1 MLVKEIITKEYF
13 MKKLVFLI
21 FVTAMPL
28 LAAAQ
33 GMSDQQ
39 VMQFIAAEAKAG
51 TSQGQIVTKLIQRG
65 VKIDQ
70 IRRLRNQ
77 YDSQI
82 SSAGKSRAADGAV
95 KMATDRMAGNSDQ
108 SAPQELSTAK
118 VGTTG
123 EVYADAAEE
132 VQDVEHDVQ
141 ATQNVAPDA
150 VGKRVWGR
158 DIFRQANPSFQPNA
172 NMPIPDTYVLGV
184 GDQVVVDI
192 YGASQSTLVHTISP
206 EGTITVSGYG
216 PIRLSGLSVAAAQA
230 KLRATIGSRYQSSNL
245 RVTVGNTRTIQ
256 VNIMG
261 EVRAPGTYHL
271 SSFAN
276 VFYALYRAGGTSTLG
291 TLRSIKVFRNGRLVT
306 VVDLYDYILN
316 GRLAGNIMLQDN
328 DVIQVEPYH
337 ALVGITGNV
346 KRPMFYEMRK
356 DESVA
361 TLLKYAGG
369 FTGDA
374 HKKSVRLVRQAGE
387 RYQVYNVNEFDM
399 ADFKVEDGDAVT
411 VDGMINRYENMV
423 EVKGAVFRPGQF
435 QLGTNINSV
444 KTLVEAAEGL
454 TEDAFTTHAVLHR
467 LKADRSLEV
476 VPIDLQGIMAG
487 SVADVPLKNEDVL
500 FIMTQEDLRQERTLT
515 ITGEV
520 MSPGTYEFADNTTIE
535 DLIVMAGGLTDQASL
550 AKVDVSRRIIDKRA
564 TAKNKEI
571 AKTFTFELKDGLVI
585 DGNRGFVLEP
595 YDIVHVRRSPAF
607 HTPRNIRVT
616 GEVNYEGNFTLENKN
631 MRLTDA
637 LNMAGGITDAA
648 YLRGARL
655 LRTMNEEER
664 VRYQASLEAIR
675 NVLTDRGDSI
685 AWNNLQN
692 STTYSI
698 GIELDKAVAEP
709 GGDYDLILREGD
721 QIFVPEYNG
730 TVKISGD
737 VMFPN
742 TVSYIAKRSYKKY
755 VEQAGGFGNRAKK
768 SKTFI
773 VYQNGTIGLAS
784 KGAKPEP
791 GCEIIVPSKKRSNPV
806 NLGALLS
813 AGTSLASL
821 ATMVVALTKL

>member
-1 MLVKEIITKEYF
+1 MK

-21 FVTAMPL
+21 FI
-28 LAAAQ
+28 AAIPMLVGAQ

-39 VMQFIAAEAKAG
+39 VMTFIAAEAKAG
-51 TSQGQIVTKLIQRG
+51 TSQAQIVTKLMQRG

-77 YDSQI
+77 YDKQI
-82 SSAGKSRAADGAV
+82 KDRGMSAAADGAV
-95 KMATDRMAGNSDQ
+95 SAVASRMRSNTDGTTS
-108 SAPQELSTAK
+108 QELSTAK

-123 EVYADAAEE
+123 TVESDAAEE
-132 VQDVEHDVQ
+132 LQQVESDVQ
-141 ATQNVAPDA
+141 ATSTTNEGT
-150 VGKRVWGR
+150 GKRVFGR
-158 DIFRQANPSFQPNA
+158 DIFNNRNLTFEPNMNIA
-172 NMPIPDTYVLGV
+172 TPQNYVLGP
-184 GDQVVVDI
+184 GDQVIVDI
-192 YGASQSTLVHTISP
+192 YGASQKTETLTVSP
-206 EGTITVSGYG
+206 EGSVTVPGYGPITVSG
-216 PIRLSGLSVAAAQA
+216 LTVAGAQA
-230 KLRATIGSRYQSSNL
+230 KLRRTLGSRYASSNL
-245 RVTVGNTRTIQ
+245 QLTVGQTRSIVVQ
-256 VNIMG
+256 VMG
-261 EVRAPGTYHL
+261 EVKLPGTYTL
-271 SSFAN
+271 SAFAT
-276 VFYALYRAGGTSTLG
+276 VFHALYRAGGTNDLG
-291 TLRSIKVFRNGRLVT
+291 TLRNIKVYRQGKLIT
-306 VVDLYDYILN
+306 VVDIYEYILN
-316 GRLAGNIMLQDN
+316 GRLAGNVMLHDN
-328 DVIQVEPYH
+328 DVISVGPYDC
-337 ALVGITGNV
+337 LVGITGNV

-356 DESVA
+356 DESLS
-361 TLLKYAGG
+361 TLLKFAGG

-374 HKKSVRLVRQAGE
+374 HKKSVRLVRQSGE

-399 ADFKVEDGDAVT
+399 ADFKIEDGDAVT

-423 EVKGAVFRPGQF
+423 EVKGAVFRPGQY
-435 QLGTNINSV
+435 QLGTNITSV
-444 KTLVEAAEGL
+444 RNLIEAAEGL
-454 TEDAFTTHAVLHR
+454 TEDAFTSHAVLHR

-487 SVADVPLKNEDVL
+487 SVADVPLRNEDVL

-520 MSPGTYEFADNTTIE
+520 MSPGVYEFADNVTIE

-607 HTPRNIRVT
+607 STPRNITVT

-655 LRTMNEEER
+655 LRTMNDEER
-664 VRYQASLEAIR
+664 VRYQASLNAIR
-675 NVLTDRGDSI
+675 NVLSERGDSI

-698 GIELDKAVAEP
+698 GIELDKAVANP

-742 TVSYIAKRSYKKY
+742 TVSYVAGKGYKKY